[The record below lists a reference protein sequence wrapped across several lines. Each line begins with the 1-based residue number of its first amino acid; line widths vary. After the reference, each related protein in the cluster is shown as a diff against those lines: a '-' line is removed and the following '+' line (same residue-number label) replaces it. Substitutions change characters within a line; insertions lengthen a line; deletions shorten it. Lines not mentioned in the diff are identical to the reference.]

1 MIKHEMER
9 GHRSPSDQKS
19 SLVSIKTSDFCLEGR
34 KGEWTAIESIIIDD
48 SEFFLMEHNTYGQEA
63 AWIIVDCNGNLMMDH
78 IIEDSIEKITRQLR
92 EYLVQEVVKVRQ
104 NLTSE
109 KPDGRVSILKKLHS
123 KQMDLE
129 L

>member
-1 MIKHEMER
+1 MIEHEMEG

-34 KGEWTAIESIIIDD
+34 KGEWTAVESIIIDD
-48 SEFFLMEHNTYGQEA
+48 SEFFLMEH
-63 AWIIVDCNGNLMMDH
+63 
-78 IIEDSIEKITRQLR
+78 
-92 EYLVQEVVKVRQ
+92 
-104 NLTSE
+104 LTSE

-123 KQMDLE
+123 KQTNLE